1 MSGFSVIIVY
11 AQEMLP
17 GKVGTIAGLIF
28 GLSFGMGGLGSV
40 LLGWLI
46 DQTSVA
52 YVIHLC
58 AYLPMLGVFAFL
70 LPKDAKLV
78 RE

>member
-1 MSGFSVIIVY
+1 M
-11 AQEMLP
+11 
-17 GKVGTIAGLIF
+17 
-28 GLSFGMGGLGSV
+28 